1 MAQRSEPD
9 PRPGGWRAGIRARA
23 AGLAPP
29 ASTARATEFASGEEA
44 VVGATRPR
52 RSLTH
57 PAARLGEWFDATEA
71 RRYEDALIA
80 LLDLRRA
87 VLVAG
92 AEEGDFTVAA
102 AHVPELTEEVK
113 RLVSKDEPAFDA
125 YLRLLHRI
133 GATVPVEQPAT
144 VVPGLIS
151 ESRP

>member
-1 MAQRSEPD
+1 MTEPN
-9 PRPGGWRAGIRARA
+9 PHPGGWRAGVRARA

-29 ASTARATEFASGEEA
+29 PRTPVAEFDAKQSA
-44 VVGATRPR
+44 VDDATRPR
-52 RSLTH
+52 RSRTR
-57 PAARLGEWFDATEA
+57 PVARLAEWFDASEA

-92 AEEGDFTVAA
+92 AEGGDFTVAG

-133 GATVPVEQPAT
+133 GTAEPPAPVDR
-144 VVPGLIS
+144 VVDLGSPS
-151 ESRP
+151 